1 MKRFKI
7 EDWVDYARGVAGED
21 RKAEMQRL
29 LEEGNEGS
37 QRLFQT
43 ASMMT
48 EAARV
53 LGNEEPPIGVIH
65 RALSIFEQGQYKAVS
80 RIPLSELRLLFDSLL
95 EPQLAGVRA
104 TETLIRE
111 TTYSAGNFLMS
122 MRMEQEGETE
132 VMAVV
137 GQLSNEQ
144 GVKRPVSKRPVYV
157 YNANKLIARTITG
170 ENGEFQMEFSK
181 GESLK
186 LVLLVEN
193 PDERIEVSLV
203 PASAKKLKRNQDGT
217 DQ

>member
-7 EDWVDYARGVAGED
+7 EDWVDYARGVADEK
-21 RKAEMQRL
+21 RKAEMQKL
-29 LEEGNEGS
+29 LDEGCEGS
-37 QRLFQT
+37 QRLLQT
-43 ASMMT
+43 ANMMA
-48 EAARV
+48 EAAQV
-53 LGNEEPPIGVIH
+53 LGKEEPPTGVLQ
-65 RALSIFEQGQYKAVS
+65 RAYSIFEQGQYKAVS
-80 RIPLSELRLLFDSLL
+80 RIPLSDIRLIFDSML

-111 TTYSAGNFLMS
+111 TTYMAGKFLMS

-137 GQLSNEQ
+137 GQLSIELGAKNT
-144 GVKRPVSKRPVYV
+144 VSKRPVYV
-157 YNANKLIARTITG
+157 YQKNKLIARTLTG

-193 PDERIEVSLV
+193 PEERIEVDLV
-203 PASAKKLKRNQDGT
+203 PASTKKLKRNQDER
-217 DQ
+217 DR

>member
-7 EDWVDYARGVAGED
+7 EDWVDYARGVAGEE
-21 RKAEMQRL
+21 RKAEMQKL

-43 ASMMT
+43 AKMMT
-48 EAARV
+48 EAAQV
-53 LGNEEPPIGVIH
+53 LGKEEPPTGVVQ
-65 RALSIFEQGQYKAVS
+65 RAISIFEQGQYKAVS
-80 RIPLSELRLLFDSLL
+80 RIPLSEIRLIFDSML

-111 TTYSAGNFLMS
+111 TTYAAGGFLMS

-137 GQLSNEQ
+137 GQLSHDR
-144 GVKRPVSKRPVYV
+144 GATGPVSKRPVYV
-157 YNANKLIARTITG
+157 YQSEKLIARTITG

-193 PDERIEVSLV
+193 PDERIEVNLV
-203 PASAKKLKRNQDGT
+203 PASAKKLKRHQDEK

>member
-1 MKRFKI
+1 M
-7 EDWVDYARGVAGED
+7 
-21 RKAEMQRL
+21 
-29 LEEGNEGS
+29 
-37 QRLFQT
+37 
-43 ASMMT
+43 
-48 EAARV
+48 
-53 LGNEEPPIGVIH
+53 
-65 RALSIFEQGQYKAVS
+65 
-80 RIPLSELRLLFDSLL
+80 L

-111 TTYSAGNFLMS
+111 TTYAAGNFLMS

-137 GQLSNEQ
+137 GQLSNEL
-144 GVKRPVSKRPVYV
+144 GVGGAVSKKPVYV

-203 PASAKKLKRNQDGT
+203 PASAKKLKRNQDKT
-217 DQ
+217 DL